1 MRLRHEDRPGQQ
13 RRAVLEPVVHIADRR
28 DGGALVQ
35 DLRLPYAGGEL
46 VRHTADRT
54 HEQMTRPEVLAHIDQ
69 ADHFSGADP
78 VIRAD
83 DDSDRRQPPWQ
94 ANPML

>member
-1 MRLRHEDRPGQQ
+1 M
-13 RRAVLEPVVHIADRR
+13 
-28 DGGALVQ
+28 
-35 DLRLPYAGGEL
+35 
-46 VRHTADRT
+46 RHTADRT

-83 DDSDRRQPPWQ
+83 DDSDRRQPLWQ

>member
-1 MRLRHEDRPGQQ
+1 M
-13 RRAVLEPVVHIADRR
+13 HIAAAGRR
-28 DGGALVQ
+28 DGGAFVQ
-35 DLRLPYAGGEL
+35 DLRLPYAGGEP

-54 HEQMTRPEVLAHIDQ
+54 LEEMTQPEVLAHIGPRPAAHIDQ

-83 DDSDRRQPPWQ
+83 DNSDRRQPPWQ
-94 ANPML
+94 ANPMS

>member
-1 MRLRHEDRPGQQ
+1 MRL
-13 RRAVLEPVVHIADRR
+13 AAADRR
-28 DGGALVQ
+28 DGGALLQ
-35 DLRLPYAGGEL
+35 DLRLPYAGGEP

-54 HEQMTRPEVLAHIDQ
+54 IEQTAWPAAHLDQ

-83 DDSDRRQPPWQ
+83 DNSDRRQRPWQ